1 MSKTLVHTM
10 YCMNKFFIIIIIIIC
25 KDDHDRVTRLDPDYI
40 DDKITR
46 LSAGNERVSFVL
58 TSLFHNTVL
67 SKYIRTF
74 QS

>member
-1 MSKTLVHTM
+1 M
-10 YCMNKFFIIIIIIIC
+10 YCMYKFIIIVIIC

-40 DDKITR
+40 DDKITS
-46 LSAGNERVSFVL
+46 LSAGNKRVSLVL

-74 QS
+74 KS